1 VIATDHALLRKYNV
15 PGPRY
20 TSYPTVPYWD
30 TSPTETQWLEHL
42 GTALDSDAA
51 RHGAGAGLY
60 VHIPFCRSM
69 CTYCGCNMR
78 VTRNHALVMPYVQDV
93 LAEFAMYRSRLG
105 MGPLR
110 LGELHFGGG
119 TPTFLDVAELDALC
133 EGLLSQVTLAPGASL
148 SVEVDPRTTSR
159 GQLALLAR
167 HGFNRISLGVQDFDP
182 RVQDIVNRVQSEA
195 QVREVTETA
204 RELGFASVNYDLI
217 YGLPLQTADSIAATM
232 DAVLRLGPDRI
243 AFYAY
248 AHVPWIKPSQRR
260 FTEADLPEGE
270 AKRALYEL
278 GRDRLQAAGYTEI
291 GMDHFARRGDDL
303 LAAVHDGRLHRNF
316 MGYTALRTEPLFGLG
331 VSSIGDAG
339 TAFAQN
345 EKNLQAWESRVRQG
359 ELPLQRGHVL
369 DAEDRVLRRHV
380 LNVMTRM
387 QTDWSDSADYTPF
400 LEGVAARL
408 AEPARDGLVE
418 LLPRGVRVPEAG
430 RSVLRNLCM
439 AFDARLVRKAPATQI
454 FSSTV

>member
-1 VIATDHALLRKYNV
+1 MSPADHALLRKYNV

-30 TSPTETQWLEHL
+30 STPSEAQWLAHL
-42 GTALDSDAA
+42 AGAFEGEAA
-51 RHGAGAGLY
+51 RSGTGAGIY

-78 VTRNHALVMPYVQDV
+78 VTRNHGLVMPYVQDL
-93 LAEFAMYRSRLG
+93 LAEFRLYRERLG
-105 MGPLR
+105 TPTLR

-119 TPTFLDVAELDALC
+119 TPTFLHPEELDALC
-133 EGLLSQVTLAPGASL
+133 DGLLSHASLAPGASL
-148 SVEVDPRTTSR
+148 SVEVDPRTTTREQLVLLSR
-159 GQLALLAR
+159 Y
-167 HGFNRISLGVQDFDP
+167 GFNRISLGVQDFDP

-217 YGLPLQTADSIAATM
+217 YGLPLQTPDSIAATM

-270 AKRALYEL
+270 TKRALYEL
-278 GRDRLQAAGYTEI
+278 GRDRLQAAGFTEI
-291 GMDHFARRGDDL
+291 GMDHFARVGDDL
-303 LAAVHDGRLHRNF
+303 LRAAHAGGLHRNF
-316 MGYTALRTEPLFGLG
+316 MGYTALRTEPLLGLG

-345 EKNLQAWESRVRQG
+345 EKNLQAWEARVRQG

-380 LNVMTRM
+380 LNVMTRLR
-387 QTDWSDSADYTPF
+387 TDWSTTDDYTPF
-400 LEGVAARL
+400 LEGVAERL
-408 AEPARDGLVE
+408 AEPARDGLLE
-418 LLPRGVRVPEAG
+418 LLPQGIHVHEAG
-430 RSVLRNLCM
+430 RSMLRNICM

>member
-1 VIATDHALLRKYNV
+1 MNAADRALLRKYNV

-30 TSPTETQWLEHL
+30 TTPSEVQWIEHL
-42 GTALDSDAA
+42 ARALEGDEA
-51 RHGAGAGLY
+51 RRGAGAGIY

-78 VTRNHALVMPYVQDV
+78 VTRNHALVMPYVQDL
-93 LAEFAMYRSRLG
+93 LAEFAAYRSRLG
-105 MGPLR
+105 LQSLR

-119 TPTFLDVAELDALC
+119 TPTFLHPAELEALC
-133 EGLLSQVTLAPGASL
+133 EGLLSHATLAPGASL
-148 SVEVDPRTTSR
+148 SVEVDPRTTTR
-159 GQLALLAR
+159 EQLVLLAR
-167 HGFNRISLGVQDFDP
+167 FGFNRISLGVQDFDP
-182 RVQDIVNRVQSEA
+182 RVQDIVNRVQSED

-217 YGLPLQTADSIAATM
+217 YGLPLQTPDSIAATM

-278 GRDRLQAAGYTEI
+278 GRERLQAAGYTEI
-291 GMDHFARRGDDL
+291 GMDHFARTGDDL
-303 LAAVHDGRLHRNF
+303 LRAAHDGRLHRNF

-345 EKNLQAWESRVRQG
+345 EKNLQAWEGRVRQG

-369 DAEDRVLRRHV
+369 DEEDRVLRRHV
-380 LNVMTRM
+380 LNIMTRL
-387 QTDWSDSADYTPF
+387 QTDWNATADYTPF
-400 LEGVAARL
+400 LDGVPARL
-408 AEPARDGLVE
+408 AEPARDGLVDV
-418 LLPRGVRVPEAG
+418 LPRGVKVHEAG
-430 RSVLRNLCM
+430 RSMLRNLCM
-439 AFDARLVRKAPATQI
+439 AFDARLVRKAPAAQI